1 MTPIFSLKTQH
12 CLGSFPNKKPIEKGA
27 ITLISAFMV
36 FIFTALGLTTLV
48 LTQIHLK
55 LTQYR
60 KNSVLMEYAS
70 ENGIKQSFDQALS
83 LMSQQTQPLPLSQD
97 EFTDLNQ
104 DALKSGKQLIRLL
117 LSIETPIV
125 TKGHWEYMRWSCQTS
140 FLKTSYKN
148 YTFYFTSEYKVTFS
162 SQGKVYNYHPS
173 STKILFG
180 SMKTFTGNIPLS
192 AFPLLKDRNTSC
204 IPENDFLEKN
214 QISVFPSSQNRL
226 VPKAYFSEREL
237 IPDEASQQI
246 KEALNIKTFRPQDLS
261 DKKLRQVLGLE
272 IIDEPVPDGVYL
284 IKDDLGLGGLFIQGD
299 IEEMILA
306 VEHDFQIIQITQEE
320 KIWILKFSPK
330 KDETIFISPSAK
342 KSYDITPKGIV
353 IVNGGIESLG
363 GGMVS
368 ASGEIQRLEGEE
380 KVPSLLKSVNLTLI
394 SSKEIIITDHIIHE
408 GVQWIDSVPYIKDS
422 QSQLN
427 IFAGGNSLTEKQ
439 SRTGGITIDNQFSK
453 DLKIQASLTNS
464 TGEFSIQGKNKTV
477 NILGSV
483 HSSRFSTHRNNLNL
497 FQDPRFLTE
506 ENLFLNSPKTKQPV
520 LYITEL
526 KFREWIENE

>member
-1 MTPIFSLKTQH
+1 MRPIFSLKTQP
-12 CLGSFPNKKPIEKGA
+12 CLGSFPDKKTIEKGA

-60 KNSVLMEYAS
+60 KNSVLMDYAS
-70 ENGIKQSFDQALS
+70 ENGIKQGFDQVLS
-83 LMSQQTQPLPLSQD
+83 LLSQQTQPLPLSQE

-117 LSIETPIV
+117 LSVGTPIEI
-125 TKGHWEYMRWSCQTS
+125 KDQWEHMSWTCQTS
-140 FLKTSYKN
+140 FLKTSYNN
-148 YTFYFTSEYKVTFS
+148 YTSYFTCEYEVQFS
-162 SQGKVYNYHPS
+162 SQGKVYDYPPS
-173 STKILFG
+173 RTKILFG

-192 AFPLLKDRNTSC
+192 ALPLLKDRNANRISK
-204 IPENDFLEKN
+204 NDFLEKN
-214 QISVFPSSQNRL
+214 QISVFPSSQNRVIPAVYL
-226 VPKAYFSEREL
+226 SEKEL

-246 KEALNIKTFRPQDLS
+246 KEAMNIKTFKPQDLS
-261 DKKLRQVLGLE
+261 NKKLRQILGLE
-272 IIDEPVPDGVYL
+272 IKDEPVPDGVYL

-330 KDETIFISPSAK
+330 KDETTFITPSSK
-342 KSYDITPKGIV
+342 DSYDLTPKGIV
-353 IVNGGIESLG
+353 IINGGIESLG
-363 GGMVS
+363 GGWMS
-368 ASGEIQRLEGEE
+368 ASGDIQRLEGEE
-380 KVPSLLKSVNLTLI
+380 KAPSLLKSVNLTFI
-394 SSKEIIITDHIIHE
+394 SSKEIVITDHIIHE
-408 GVQWIDSVPYIKDS
+408 GVQWIDSVPYVKDS

-439 SRTGGITIDNQFSK
+439 NRTGGITIDNQFSK
-453 DLKIQASLTNS
+453 DLKIQASLTTS

-483 HSSRFSTHRNNLNL
+483 HSSRFSTHLNNLNL
-497 FQDPRFLTE
+497 FQDNRSMAE
-506 ENLFLNSPKTKQPV
+506 ESLFLNSPKTKAPV
-520 LYITEL
+520 LYIADL
-526 KFREWIENE
+526 KFSEWIENE